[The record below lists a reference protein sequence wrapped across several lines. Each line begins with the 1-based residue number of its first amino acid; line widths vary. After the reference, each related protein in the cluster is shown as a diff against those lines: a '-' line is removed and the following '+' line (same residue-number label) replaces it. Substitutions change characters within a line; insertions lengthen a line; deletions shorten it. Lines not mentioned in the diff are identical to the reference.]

1 MVTGRPP
8 FRAETPPVIFVKH
21 LHDPLLPPR
30 ALNPDISESLELVI
44 LKALTKNPD
53 NRFENAENMVRAIQ
67 AAIPELRVGET
78 IIEAIDYDLT
88 MIERS
93 AAEPQFGD
101 VTADDLVVIQEPL
114 ELKKTGMFGLS
125 RNLLM
130 VTLSGASIILVL
142 SITYLFVSGLISNG
156 EIKNGEETAT
166 APSVNPVPKASVTPK
181 STSTEV
187 VPSATPTQL
196 AEVVTVSTPE
206 TLSAIITNPE
216 EGSSVGHKV
225 DVQGVISLLEPGM
238 HAFICIRS
246 TVFERFIWPQG
257 EKGRARNV
265 LQKLVDDIGTI
276 EETAD
281 LKDAKALLDE
291 LSEHHR

>member
-1 MVTGRPP
+1 MEPEQIRGDTLDGRSDIYSLGVVLYEMATGRPP
-8 FRAETPPVIFVKH
+8 YVAETPPAIFVKH

-44 LKALTKNPD
+44 FKALTKNPD

-125 RNLLM
+125 RNL
-130 VTLSGASIILVL
+130 
-142 SITYLFVSGLISNG
+142 
-156 EIKNGEETAT
+156 
-166 APSVNPVPKASVTPK
+166 PK
-181 STSTEV
+181 S
-187 VPSATPTQL
+187 
-196 AEVVTVSTPE
+196 
-206 TLSAIITNPE
+206 
-216 EGSSVGHKV
+216 
-225 DVQGVISLLEPGM
+225 
-238 HAFICIRS
+238 
-246 TVFERFIWPQG
+246 
-257 EKGRARNV
+257 
-265 LQKLVDDIGTI
+265 
-276 EETAD
+276 
-281 LKDAKALLDE
+281 
-291 LSEHHR
+291 